1 MGVGGLL
8 GLDSGAE
15 PLAGQHTAGEQA
27 GWDPSCPVTS
37 RVHLKQ
43 SASHVADPGLG

>member
-1 MGVGGLL
+1 MGVGGTF
-8 GLDSGAE
+8 GIGQWSE
-15 PLAGQHTAGEQA
+15 PLAGQHAAGDQA
-27 GWDPSCPVTS
+27 GWNPWCPVTS